1 MMPLS
6 FDEDAMWRPLEGVE
20 PSLLPASPNVKQVE
34 YAGKLDRCEDF
45 RDVFALVKE
54 SVKDALGMERTGLM
68 LYLRDLPM
76 KVGAYHQLGTN
87 GIIMNRILLEQVV
100 QATASRPEVNAF
112 IYFILLHEYL
122 HTLGLID
129 EMRVRH
135 LTYQVTEETFG
146 SAHVA
151 TKIAVEGPW
160 SLIKLMPFHAS
171 RPYERG
177 VEIVRDFEDPSS
189 NYIA

>member
-1 MMPLS
+1 MR
-6 FDEDAMWRPLEGVE
+6 RPLKGLKR
-20 PSLLPASPNVKQVE
+20 PLFPASSSGKQVD
-34 YAGKLDRCEDF
+34 YANKLDRCEDF
-45 RDVFALVKE
+45 RGVFSLVKE
-54 SVKDALGMERTGLM
+54 SVKDALKLERTGLM
-68 LYLRDLPM
+68 LYLRDLPL

-87 GIIMNRILLEQVV
+87 SIIMNRVLLEQVV
-100 QATASRPEVNAF
+100 QATASRLEVNAF

-129 EMRVRH
+129 EVRVRH

-160 SLIKLMPFHAS
+160 ALIQLNPFYTP
-171 RPYERG
+171 RPYERE

-189 NYIA
+189 KYIA

>member
-1 MMPLS
+1 MMALG
-6 FDEDAMWRPLEGVE
+6 FDEDAMRRTLEGVK
-20 PSLLPASPNVKQVE
+20 PPLVPASPSGKQVE

-45 RDVFALVKE
+45 RDVFVLVKA

-87 GIIMNRILLEQVV
+87 GIIMNRVLLEQVV
-100 QATASRPEVNAF
+100 QSTSSRLEVNAF

-129 EMRVRH
+129 ETRVRH

-151 TKIAVEGPW
+151 TKIAAEGPW
-160 SLIKLMPFHAS
+160 SLITLTPFHTP

-189 NYIA
+189 KYIA

>member
-1 MMPLS
+1 MMAMD
-6 FDEDAMWRPLEGVE
+6 FDEDAMRRPLEGVK
-20 PSLLPASPNVKQVE
+20 PPLLPASPSGKQVE

-87 GIIMNRILLEQVV
+87 GIIMNRVLLEQVV
-100 QATASRPEVNAF
+100 QATASRLEVNAF
-112 IYFILLHEYL
+112 IYYILLHEYL

-160 SLIKLMPFHAS
+160 SLIQLTPFRTT

-189 NYIA
+189 KYIA

>member
-20 PSLLPASPNVKQVE
+20 PSLLPASPSGKQVE

-100 QATASRPEVNAF
+100 QATASRLEVNAF

>member
-20 PSLLPASPNVKQVE
+20 PSLLPASPSGKQVE

-100 QATASRPEVNAF
+100 QATASRLEVNAF

-189 NYIA
+189 KYIA